1 MQHSKLQQYV
11 SQTLLYVAWLPYCH
25 TRCKHT
31 LAHLTLKKA
40 CGEGLHEGEEGET
53 GRGSGRRT
61 NERYGLT
68 VNAISSEGSFLHG
81 DAILEVNGER
91 TKYAPMWK
99 VV

>member
-1 MQHSKLQQYV
+1 MKEK
-11 SQTLLYVAWLPYCH
+11 
-25 TRCKHT
+25 R
-31 LAHLTLKKA
+31 
-40 CGEGLHEGEEGET
+40 ERET